1 MTAQGIKRE
10 QTLIAL
16 LPPAAM
22 SNSQRLSLRI
32 SIGARVDDSPHR
44 VKPSQRNSHSTR
56 LGPLGKGKQA
66 TTGHAVRHLQAKQ
79 DSSFVPAPRQ
89 PSAFSPGTV
98 TQEWNNHTY
107 GISATVSISQQAGSP
122 AVSDTGPMS
131 VDDGPPSSS
140 GKWSTKISLDSSPL
154 TGIYSKASPFM
165 SVDPAP
171 LNIDKSARRK
181 APSPMS
187 VDQSPPNIDKSARRK
202 ASSPMLVDLPSAR
215 RSQGSS
221 DRMLIDKIQHHY
233 STQNLPQQVYGHGG
247 LPFSIST
254 PQTISPT
261 MTYSR
266 NTPVHSLRERTLAS
280 SASLPTSFSLQHI
293 SPRPCTSQPPPS
305 PIHSSLAHPPGRSE
319 LSPAAP
325 PKTFPP
331 KHGIPASRQGNRT
344 SPSHIHARGSSSE
357 DHASD
362 KHHCVRPDSQPIAL
376 LSTDFRSARGT
387 SPQSPQ
393 SLSPINEAWLPP
405 MEKQLEM
412 AHRSQLKARFR
423 KFKAIIGGAVN
434 EIKEAIVPYHK
445 NHRKYKVAR
454 TNTDLEPFS
463 GVPDYLRSLE
473 RYPSKTTPTTQ
484 SQLCTAFNIGNDIDH
499 IAQSWTKLTL
509 CDSPT
514 AMRGNDGLLK
524 GEAPHLSSPPPRTNK
539 PPMSRSR
546 SPRIVP
552 E

>member
-1 MTAQGIKRE
+1 
-10 QTLIAL
+10 
-16 LPPAAM
+16 
-22 SNSQRLSLRI
+22 
-32 SIGARVDDSPHR
+32 V
-44 VKPSQRNSHSTR
+44 
-56 LGPLGKGKQA
+56 
-66 TTGHAVRHLQAKQ
+66 Q
-79 DSSFVPAPRQ
+79 DFSFVSAPRQ
-89 PSAFSPGTV
+89 PSAFPPGTV
-98 TQEWNNHTY
+98 TQEWKNHRY

-122 AVSDTGPMS
+122 AGSDTGPMS
-131 VDDGPPSSS
+131 VDGSPKSCR
-140 GKWSTKISLDSSPL
+140 KRSTKISLDSSPS
-154 TGIYSKASPFM
+154 TGINRKASSPM

-181 APSPMS
+181 ASSPMS
-187 VDQSPPNIDKSARRK
+187 VAQSPPNIDKSARRK
-202 ASSPMLVDLPSAR
+202 ASSPMPVDLPSAR

-221 DRMLIDKIQHHY
+221 DRMLIDEIQHHY
-233 STQNLPQQVYGHGG
+233 PTQNLPQQMYGHGG
-247 LPFSIST
+247 LPFSFST
-254 PQTISPT
+254 RPTISPT

-266 NTPVHSLRERTLAS
+266 NTPVHFLRERTLAS
-280 SASLPTSFSLQHI
+280 SASPPTSFSLQHI

-305 PIHSSLAHPPGRSE
+305 PIHSSLAHPGRSE

-325 PKTFPP
+325 PKTFSP
-331 KHGIPASRQGNRT
+331 KHGTPASRQGNRSSPT
-344 SPSHIHARGSSSE
+344 SQDAIHHLSPSRVHARGSSS
-357 DHASD
+357 DDNASD
-362 KHHCVRPDSQPIAL
+362 KRHCVRPDSQPIAL

-412 AHRSQLKARFR
+412 AHKSQLKARFR

-473 RYPSKTTPTTQ
+473 RYNPSKTTPTPQ
-484 SQLCTAFNIGNDIDH
+484 SQLRTTFDTGNEIDR

-524 GEAPHLSSPPPRTNK
+524 GEAPHLSSSPPRTNK

-546 SPRIVP
+546 SPRS
-552 E
+552 

>member
-1 MTAQGIKRE
+1 
-10 QTLIAL
+10 
-16 LPPAAM
+16 M
-22 SNSQRLSLRI
+22 SNSQRLALRI
-32 SIGARVDDSPHR
+32 SIGAQRVDDSPHR

-56 LGPLGKGKQA
+56 LRPLGKGKQA
-66 TTGHAVRHLQAKQ
+66 TTGHAARHPQAKQ

-89 PSAFSPGTV
+89 PSAFLPGTV
-98 TQEWNNHTY
+98 TQEWNNHAY
-107 GISATVSISQQAGSP
+107 GISATVSISQQAGDP
-122 AVSDTGPMS
+122 AGSDTGPMS
-131 VDDGPPSSS
+131 VDDGSPKSFR
-140 GKWSTKISLDSSPL
+140 KRSTKIPLDSSPS
-154 TGIYSKASPFM
+154 TGIYRKASSPM

-181 APSPMS
+181 ASSSMS
-187 VDQSPPNIDKSARRK
+187 VDQSSPNTDKSARRK
-202 ASSPMLVDLPSAR
+202 ASSPMSVDLTSAR

-221 DRMLIDKIQHHY
+221 DRMLIDEIQHHY
-233 STQNLPQQVYGHGG
+233 PTQNLPQQVYGHGG
-247 LPFSIST
+247 LPFSFS
-254 PQTISPT
+254 PRQTISPT

-266 NTPVHSLRERTLAS
+266 NTPVHFLRERTLAS
-280 SASLPTSFSLQHI
+280 SASPPTSFALQHI

-305 PIHSSLAHPPGRSE
+305 LIHSSLAHPPGRSE
-319 LSPAAP
+319 FSPAEP
-325 PKTFPP
+325 PKTFSP
-331 KHGIPASRQGNRT
+331 KYGTPASRQGNRSSPT
-344 SPSHIHARGSSSE
+344 SQDAFHHLSPSRVHARGSSSE
-357 DHASD
+357 DNASD
-362 KHHCVRPDSQPIAL
+362 KRHCVRPDSQPITL

-405 MEKQLEM
+405 MEKQLAM
-412 AHRSQLKARFR
+412 ARESQLKARFR

-473 RYPSKTTPTTQ
+473 RYNPSQTTPTPR
-484 SQLCTAFNIGNDIDH
+484 SQLRTAFDIGNDIDH

-514 AMRGNDGLLK
+514 TMRGNDGLPK
-524 GEAPHLSSPPPRTNK
+524 GEAPHLSSSPPRTIK

-546 SPRIVP
+546 SPRT
-552 E
+552 